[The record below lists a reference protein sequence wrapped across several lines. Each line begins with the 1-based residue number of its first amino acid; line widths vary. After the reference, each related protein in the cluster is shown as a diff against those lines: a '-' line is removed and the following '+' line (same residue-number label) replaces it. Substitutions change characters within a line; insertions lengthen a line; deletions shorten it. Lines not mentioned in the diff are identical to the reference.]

1 MKTFKKTQ
9 KKQSGAAL
17 LVALVML
24 LISTIVG
31 LAAIRSATQQT
42 KLSTNMYD
50 RSLAYQAAEAALQ
63 AAERAIQSKSLQ
75 SQKTLGTNCLSAED
89 HKTLNPNEVY
99 ESITCAAM
107 PASTFT
113 ETVDGWEKITLS
125 IDDDKKFLT
134 LGLTPQYYIERI
146 GLMIPEG
153 TSANGSYGIANSA
166 NEDNYVYGGDSE
178 FTQVLM
184 YRVTARSGTQTDSS
198 SRSVVALQTIV
209 EQRL

>member
-63 AAERAIQSKSLQ
+63 AAEREIESLEY
-75 SQKTLGTNCLSAED
+75 KKKLGTNCLSAED
-89 HKTLNPNEVY
+89 HKTLYPNEVY

-113 ETVDGWEKITLS
+113 EVVDGWKEVTLKIN
-125 IDDDKKFLT
+125 DDNKFLT

-178 FTQVLM
+178 FTQVLL
-184 YRVTARSGTQTDSS
+184 YRVTARSGIQSDSNN
-198 SRSVVALQTIV
+198 RSVVALQTIV

>member
-1 MKTFKKTQ
+1 MKTLKKIQQ
-9 KKQSGAAL
+9 KQRGAAL

-50 RSLAYQAAEAALQ
+50 RSLAYQAAEEALQ
-63 AAERAIQSKSLQ
+63 AAERAIQGASLEN
-75 SQKTLGTNCLSAED
+75 QKKLGTNCLSAED

-99 ESITCAAM
+99 ESITCSAI
-107 PASTFT
+107 PGSVFT
-113 ETVDGWEKITLS
+113 GAVNGWNIVTLS
-125 IDDDKKFLT
+125 AGNNNEFLT
-134 LGLTPQYYIERI
+134 AGLTPQYYIERI

-178 FTQVLM
+178 FTQILL
-184 YRVTARSGTQTDSS
+184 YRVTARSGIQSDSNN
-198 SRSVVALQTIV
+198 RSVVALQTIV